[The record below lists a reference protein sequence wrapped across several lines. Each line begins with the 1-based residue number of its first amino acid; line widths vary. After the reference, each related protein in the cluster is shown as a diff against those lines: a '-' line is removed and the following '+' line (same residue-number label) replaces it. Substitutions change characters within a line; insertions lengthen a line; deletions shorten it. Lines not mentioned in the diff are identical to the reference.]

1 MGCCVSTPPVYLPIR
16 RDRLPPL
23 RSAARLAALN
33 ARFPPPLFVHLR
45 HQSPFCLVQRT
56 HPRIAALIAAR
67 TEDDW
72 RVVDQFF
79 RVRYVLLEQ
88 VLYGD

>member
-1 MGCCVSTPPVYLPIR
+1 MGCCVSTPVYVPIHPK
-16 RDRLPPL
+16 RLPPL
-23 RSAARLAALN
+23 RSAAHLAALN

-45 HQSPFCLVQRT
+45 HQSPFCLVHRK
-56 HPRIAALIAAR
+56 HPRIAALLAAR

-72 RVVDQFF
+72 RVVDHFF